1 MLNKNEIFLNDN
13 KIAFGKFPKS
23 IVYDSELINKL
34 NNLESINDIVYLD
47 GEQYL
52 KITKGSIEEVIESNF
67 ITTSGDVIKKKDVI
81 KTVSVNNNMY
91 FKFEPIIW
99 KILKTNGYRYT
110 LITEDVIYSLAYKY
124 INDDHRYFYN
134 NYEESTIRNYL
145 NNNFYNEAFN
155 EDEKRCIIKT
165 LVVNQV
171 ETTKY
176 TSNPYV
182 CANTFDYIYIPSYKD
197 VNNAEYKFV
206 DDASRT
212 CSATPYAIELG
223 AKISFDDIYHGNAVY
238 YLRSPDGYY
247 DNKVSMVNSF
257 GSANDIMD
265 VTREDGGIRPM
276 MNIVIK

>member
-1 MLNKNEIFLNDN
+1 MLNKNEIFLGND

-23 IVYDSELINKL
+23 IVYDTDLINKL
-34 NNLESINDIVYLD
+34 NNLDSINNIVSLD
-47 GEQYL
+47 GVDYL
-52 KITKGSIEEVIESNF
+52 KISKGSIEETIEEDF

-81 KTVSVNNNMY
+81 KNVSICNNIY
-91 FKFEPIIW
+91 FKIEPIIW
-99 KILKTNGYRYT
+99 KIINTNGYRYT
-110 LITEDVIYSLAYKY
+110 LITEDVIYSLAFKV
-124 INDDHRYFYN
+124 INDDKRFFYN

-145 NNNFYNEAFN
+145 NNNFYNNAFS

-197 VNNAEYKFV
+197 ITNSEYKFNQ
-206 DDASRT
+206 DEDRT
-212 CSATPYAIELG
+212 CHATAYAIELG
-223 AKISFDDIYHGNAVY
+223 AKISFDDIYHGNAMY

-247 DNKVSMVNSF
+247 NNKVSMVNCF

-276 MNIVIK
+276 MNIVIR